1 MTRVPAR
8 RLATAALACVAMLS
22 ATQWRT
28 QAAGPISGTVFEDF
42 NGNGLRDTANTVANL
57 GGGTSTLAVDGGV
70 SGVTVTV
77 YDGAGVPRGTATTA
91 ADGTYTV
98 NATGTGPYRVEF
110 TTLPAGYV
118 PSRFA
123 AGATGNGTTVQFVP
137 DGTTTNVNLA
147 ILNPVNYCQ
156 DNPTLVTSCFVFG
169 DQLTGPNSTMPVVVD
184 FPYSAGAI
192 IPASDHSQPSTHALM
207 VLANQV
213 GSVFGLGYRQ
223 STNTLYASAFMKKH
237 SGFGSGGPGAI
248 YTIDPTSGTSALFAD
263 LDAIFGAGT
272 TGGDAHGGNGG
283 DFDRDAGNAG
293 WAAVGKTS
301 LGSLEV
307 SPDGAYVFVVN
318 LFDRQVYRLPT
329 SGPLTPATVQRV
341 ALPVPATAVP
351 AGGGDVQ
358 PFALQFF
365 RGVLYVGAV
374 NTAESTGLAANLRA
388 YVYALNPSTMTF
400 GGTPVLDVPLNYPRG
415 FVQDFNGVSSAVWN
429 AWTSTFALTPGGGSY
444 VGVYPQPIVSG
455 LSFDV
460 AGNMTIG
467 IRDRAGDQFGFYTL
481 DNPADTTRYEGVAGG
496 DMLFAEINVS
506 GNPASGWTLESNAA
520 TSRFGPT
527 AGAGTNQGPGGGEFY
542 VADGFYD
549 GGTHQ
554 ELSGGTLLQLAG
566 HPDVISSAFDPART
580 VRAGG
585 FMWLSATDGS
595 RAKGYDIYDTGF
607 PFPQVPQATFSKA
620 NGVGEF
626 VAICQAAPIEIGN
639 RVWDDTDGDGVQDPG
654 EAGLDGVTVQLIA
667 PGGGVLATA
676 VTANGGQYY
685 FSSGAGTSAVNAIY
699 GVAGLAPNTSG
710 YRVRIDATQ
719 GALGGRSLTAGDN
732 DGTANGDSRD
742 SDGATAGSNAE
753 VVFNTG
759 AAGATTHTYD
769 FGFTTAPLANLS
781 LGDLVWYDTNN
792 NGTVDGG
799 ELPIGGVDVVLYRDD
814 GNGTFDATADTLL
827 GTQTTSGSG
836 LYLFTGLTPGNYFVQ
851 IPQAE
856 FTTGQTLSGYQNSS
870 GQTAG
875 DTNNAD
881 HGAAAPVAGQGI
893 VSDLVT
899 LSAGG
904 EPTNDGDG
912 SNSNLTIDFGFY
924 RLSLGNLVFNDA
936 NNSGTFDAGDTP
948 RDGVTVDL
956 LDAAGTTVLAT
967 TTTAG
972 GGLYSFTGLT
982 PGDYRVRITPP
993 AGFTSSTG
1001 GSSEPAADPD
1011 NDIDNDDNG
1020 TTSGA
1025 FIVSA
1030 PVTLTP
1036 GGEPVVTNA
1045 AGESVNSRVDFGL
1058 ITATLSLGNLV
1069 WFDTNNNG
1077 VVDGGEAGA
1086 AGVTVRLIAAN
1097 GTTVLATTT
1106 TNGAGNYL
1114 FPNLTPGSYFVE
1126 VVRTSSAINGY
1137 LSSTDIATSAAPDN
1151 DIDND
1156 DNGVTVTATTVRS
1169 GSITLTANGE
1179 PTTDGD
1185 GDATTNLTVD
1195 FGFVRALSV
1204 GNLVW
1209 ADTNNNGV
1217 VDGAEAGIAGVTVRL
1232 IAADGVTVLQ
1242 TTTTDA
1248 SGLYLFGGLPAG
1260 TYFVEVVPPPGATSS
1275 TDIASSAAPNNDV
1288 NNDDNGVTFVGGAVR
1303 SGPITLSSGGE
1314 PTNDGDTN
1322 ADSNLTVDFGFVP
1335 SGVLSLGNLVWLD
1348 VNNNGLADVGEPGL
1362 AGVTVRLIAANGST
1376 VLSTTTTD
1384 ASGNYLFSSLPAG
1397 TYIVEVDRTSSAVTG
1412 YLSSTDIASSATP
1425 DNDINNDDNG
1435 IAVTPTAVRSAPV
1448 TLSALAEPVTDGDS
1462 DANSNLSVDFGF
1474 VRALSLGNL
1483 VWADVNN
1490 NGLVDPGETGI
1501 GGVTV
1506 RLIAADGVTVL
1517 QTTTTSPTGRY
1528 LFGGLP
1534 PGTYYVEVV
1543 PPAGSQSST
1552 DIGSSG
1558 TPNNDV
1564 DNDDNGVTII
1574 GGAVRSGPITLSIGG
1589 EPTNDGDTNPDSNLT
1604 VDFGF
1609 VPPLGGGLLTDVCLQ
1624 QVVPATV
1631 APGGQMTVTYTAT
1644 NRGPGAATDV
1654 VIDGMLPPG
1663 VTVVSTTTSPGG
1675 VCTVTSGMLD
1685 CRWLGNTPAG
1695 PSGLRQVT
1703 VVFQVA
1709 ANVPPGTPL
1718 ALWFMTSSSNP
1729 DPYPACNMVDAYVF
1743 VSGGPVAP
1751 VDLVISGAVS
1761 AAGSVGTTVAAAVS
1775 QPVTGRFTVTN
1786 PGATAARGRYVIQL
1800 DEAGVLDVAS
1810 ATWSQ
1815 GSAGV
1820 STATAGVWETD
1831 LIAPGGSATLDLT
1844 LVPRTGTVAK
1854 VQAIRIDGAP
1864 ADPNAAN
1871 DSAEFV
1877 IDAVGAGGGRFVAV
1891 GNVDG
1896 AAGGELITGN
1906 GQGET
1911 PQVRVFSGAGT
1922 PLAEFY
1928 AFDRTFLGGVRVAS
1942 CDVNGDG
1949 RDELIAAQGPGGGR
1963 VRVLSLAGGF
1973 VSEVVAFDAF
1983 ESGFTGGVNVACA
1996 DLDLDGRADVVV
2008 GPEGGR
2014 APDVKVLT
2022 VGALSAVVTAQFQ
2035 AYEPG
2040 FTGGVRVAAARFGGS
2055 AVVGAFNIATMP
2067 GPGRAVEV
2075 RTWQVNGATVT
2086 FGIGAALSAA
2096 TTGARVAL
2104 GDINNDAMLDLVVT
2118 PDTGSPALLQA
2129 FSLGNAAVVLNA
2141 PAGAAGF
2148 RSLHAAV
2155 GVLGGGAGVPELVV
2169 GSGPG
2174 QAPTVLTVVVGSGGA
2189 VVPRLGL
2196 TVFETP

>member
-1 MTRVPAR
+1 
-8 RLATAALACVAMLS
+8 
-22 ATQWRT
+22 
-28 QAAGPISGTVFEDF
+28 
-42 NGNGLRDTANTVANL
+42 
-57 GGGTSTLAVDGGV
+57 VDG
-70 SGVTVTV
+70 
-77 YDGAGVPRGTATTA
+77 A
-91 ADGTYTV
+91 
-98 NATGTGPYRVEF
+98 
-110 TTLPAGYV
+110 
-118 PSRFA
+118 
-123 AGATGNGTTVQFVP
+123 
-137 DGTTTNVNLA
+137 
-147 ILNPVNYCQ
+147 
-156 DNPTLVTSCFVFG
+156 
-169 DQLTGPNSTMPVVVD
+169 
-184 FPYSAGAI
+184 
-192 IPASDHSQPSTHALM
+192 
-207 VLANQV
+207 
-213 GSVFGLGYRQ
+213 
-223 STNTLYASAFMKKH
+223 
-237 SGFGSGGPGAI
+237 
-248 YTIDPTSGTSALFAD
+248 
-263 LDAIFGAGT
+263 
-272 TGGDAHGGNGG
+272 
-283 DFDRDAGNAG
+283 
-293 WAAVGKTS
+293 
-301 LGSLEV
+301 
-307 SPDGAYVFVVN
+307 
-318 LFDRQVYRLPT
+318 
-329 SGPLTPATVQRV
+329 
-341 ALPVPATAVP
+341 
-351 AGGGDVQ
+351 
-358 PFALQFF
+358 
-365 RGVLYVGAV
+365 
-374 NTAESTGLAANLRA
+374 
-388 YVYALNPSTMTF
+388 
-400 GGTPVLDVPLNYPRG
+400 
-415 FVQDFNGVSSAVWN
+415 
-429 AWTSTFALTPGGGSY
+429 
-444 VGVYPQPIVSG
+444 
-455 LSFDV
+455 
-460 AGNMTIG
+460 
-467 IRDRAGDQFGFYTL
+467 
-481 DNPADTTRYEGVAGG
+481 
-496 DMLFAEINVS
+496 
-506 GNPASGWTLESNAA
+506 
-520 TSRFGPT
+520 
-527 AGAGTNQGPGGGEFY
+527 
-542 VADGFYD
+542 
-549 GGTHQ
+549 
-554 ELSGGTLLQLAG
+554 
-566 HPDVISSAFDPART
+566 
-580 VRAGG
+580 
-585 FMWLSATDGS
+585 
-595 RAKGYDIYDTGF
+595 
-607 PFPQVPQATFSKA
+607 
-620 NGVGEF
+620 
-626 VAICQAAPIEIGN
+626 
-639 RVWDDTDGDGVQDPG
+639 
-654 EAGLDGVTVQLIA
+654 
-667 PGGGVLATA
+667 
-676 VTANGGQYY
+676 
-685 FSSGAGTSAVNAIY
+685 
-699 GVAGLAPNTSG
+699 
-710 YRVRIDATQ
+710 
-719 GALGGRSLTAGDN
+719 
-732 DGTANGDSRD
+732 
-742 SDGATAGSNAE
+742 
-753 VVFNTG
+753 
-759 AAGATTHTYD
+759 
-769 FGFTTAPLANLS
+769 
-781 LGDLVWYDTNN
+781 
-792 NGTVDGG
+792 
-799 ELPIGGVDVVLYRDD
+799 
-814 GNGTFDATADTLL
+814 
-827 GTQTTSGSG
+827 
-836 LYLFTGLTPGNYFVQ
+836 
-851 IPQAE
+851 
-856 FTTGQTLSGYQNSS
+856 
-870 GQTAG
+870 
-875 DTNNAD
+875 
-881 HGAAAPVAGQGI
+881 
-893 VSDLVT
+893 
-899 LSAGG
+899 
-904 EPTNDGDG
+904 
-912 SNSNLTIDFGFY
+912 
-924 RLSLGNLVFNDA
+924 
-936 NNSGTFDAGDTP
+936 
-948 RDGVTVDL
+948 
-956 LDAAGTTVLAT
+956 
-967 TTTAG
+967 
-972 GGLYSFTGLT
+972 
-982 PGDYRVRITPP
+982 
-993 AGFTSSTG
+993 
-1001 GSSEPAADPD
+1001 
-1011 NDIDNDDNG
+1011 
-1020 TTSGA
+1020 
-1025 FIVSA
+1025 
-1030 PVTLTP
+1030 
-1036 GGEPVVTNA
+1036 
-1045 AGESVNSRVDFGL
+1045 
-1058 ITATLSLGNLV
+1058 
-1069 WFDTNNNG
+1069 
-1077 VVDGGEAGA
+1077 EAGA

-1114 FPNLTPGSYFVE
+1114 FPNLGPGSYFVE
-1126 VVRTSSAINGY
+1126 VDRTSSAINGY

-1209 ADTNNNGV
+1209 AATNNNGA
-1217 VDGAEAGIAGVTVRL
+1217 VDRAEAGISGVTVRL

-1288 NNDDNGVTFVGGAVR
+1288 NNDDNGVTFIGGAVR
-1303 SGPITLSSGGE
+1303 SGPITLSSGAE

-1448 TLSALAEPVTDGDS
+1448 TLSALAEPVTDGDN

-1474 VRALSLGNL
+1474 VRALSVGNL

-1558 TPNNDV
+1558 TPDNDV

-1654 VIDGMLPPG
+1654 VIDGMLPAG

-1695 PSGLRQVT
+1695 PSGVRQVT

-1751 VDLVISGAVS
+1751 VDLVVSGAVS
-1761 AAGSVGTTVAAAVS
+1761 AAGSVGTTVAAAVN
-1775 QPVTGRFTVTN
+1775 QPVAGRFTVTN
-1786 PGATAARGRYVIQL
+1786 PGTAPARGRYAIQL
-1800 DEAGVLDVAS
+1800 DEAGVVDVAS
-1810 ATWSQ
+1810 AVWSQ
-1815 GSAGV
+1815 GWAGV
-1820 STATAGVWETD
+1820 STVTAGVWETD

-1854 VQAIRIDGAP
+1854 IQAIRIDGAP

-1949 RDELIAAQGPGGGR
+1949 RDELITAQGPGGGR

-2014 APDVKVLT
+2014 APDVKVFT

-2086 FGIGAALSAA
+2086 FGLGAALSAA

-2104 GDINNDAMLDLVVT
+2104 GDINNDATLDLVVT

-2148 RSLHAAV
+2148 RSVHAAV
-2155 GVLGGGAGVPELVV
+2155 GVLAGGAGVPELVV